1 MSNQK
6 VCTRC
11 VMDTSDPDIQFD
23 EDGVCNHCR
32 KYEKIMHCR
41 VYSDEEKQQKLKHL
55 ANKIKEE
62 GKNKEYDCII
72 GVSGGVDSTMV
83 AYTVKK
89 KLGLRPLAIHLDNGW
104 DSELSIKNI
113 EKICKVLDIDLF
125 THVLDWEEFKNIQLS
140 FLKSS
145 FINAE
150 MPTDHAIMAVLFQ
163 VADEKRIPYIINGS
177 NFTTEGILPNS
188 WVYDVRDWKFIEG
201 IHRKFGKL
209 KLKTFPHY
217 GLIDMFYYLFIKS
230 TKFVTILDYIDY
242 NKKDAMKLIEKEL
255 GWKYYSGKHY
265 ESIFTRF
272 YQGYILPKKFKIDKR
287 IAHLSTLI
295 CSGQIT
301 REEALEELK
310 KDPYP
315 SEEMMKEDKE
325 YVIKKLGLTEEE
337 FEKIMSLPIKTFE
350 SYPNNSF
357 LFNKLKLPLRIAY
370 KFGLVP
376 PIVYFRYCV

>member
-6 VCTRC
+6 ICTVC

-23 EDGVCNHCR
+23 EEGVCNHCR
-32 KYEKIMHCR
+32 KYEKIMRCR

-72 GVSGGVDSTMV
+72 GVSGGIDSTMV
-83 AYTVKK
+83 AYIVKK
-89 KLGLRPLAIHLDNGW
+89 KLGLRPLAVHLDNGW

-125 THVLDWEEFKNIQLS
+125 THVLDWEEFKDVQLS

-145 FINAE
+145 FINTE

-163 VADEKRIPYIINGS
+163 VADEKRISYIINGS

-201 IHRKFGKL
+201 IHKKFGKL
-209 KLKTFPHY
+209 KVKTFPHY
-217 GLIDMFYYLFIKS
+217 GLIDMFHYLFIKRI
-230 TKFVTILDYIDY
+230 KFVTILDYIDY

-255 GWKYYSGKHY
+255 GWKYYGVKHY

-272 YQGYILPKKFKIDKR
+272 YQGYILPRKFKIDKR
-287 IAHLSTLI
+287 RAHLSTLI

-310 KDPYP
+310 KIRILP
-315 SEEMMKEDKE
+315 
-325 YVIKKLGLTEEE
+325 KK
-337 FEKIMSLPIKTFE
+337 
-350 SYPNNSF
+350 
-357 LFNKLKLPLRIAY
+357 
-370 KFGLVP
+370 
-376 PIVYFRYCV
+376 